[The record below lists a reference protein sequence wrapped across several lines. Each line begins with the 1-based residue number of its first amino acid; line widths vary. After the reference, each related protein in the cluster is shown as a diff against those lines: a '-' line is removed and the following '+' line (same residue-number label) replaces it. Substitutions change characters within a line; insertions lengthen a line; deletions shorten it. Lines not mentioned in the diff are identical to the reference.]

1 MKIMVLTGTD
11 LAVDS
16 SFSWSPE
23 KSTKFLE
30 VLKVVAERRNTRSSS
45 QLKQEASSEE
55 IRQVIHHMCYQSMD
69 TAVYA
74 HCPASG

>member
-1 MKIMVLTGTD
+1 MVLIETA

-30 VLKVVAERRNTRSSS
+30 VLKVAAERRNTHSSS
-45 QLKQEASSEE
+45 QLKQEPASVG
-55 IRQVIHHMCYQSMD
+55 IRQVIHHICYQSTD
-69 TAVYA
+69 TVVYA
-74 HCPASG
+74 QCPASG